1 MTSARFQGEH
11 RKWWTLAAVA
21 LGLFMIMLDN
31 TVVNV
36 ALPSMQKSLDLEISQ
51 LEWIVTGYTLT
62 FGAFMLTGG
71 KIADL
76 FGRRRTFVA
85 GLGIFTLSSL
95 ACGLADSAATLIWG
109 RVVQGVGSALMNPAT
124 LSIIAVAFPPR
135 ERGHAI
141 GIWVG
146 VSALALAIGPV
157 VGGVLAEHAS
167 WHWIFFINLPIGVI
181 AIVAAFAFIDESQ
194 DTSLEQRA
202 DVPGLVTS
210 GLGLFALT
218 YGLIEANH
226 FGWGSPRIVGVFSV
240 AIISLAAFVALERH
254 QRLPML
260 DLGLFRD
267 RMFAGANAVML
278 LNSLAMFGVF
288 FYVSLYM
295 QQVLG
300 FSPVKAGL
308 MFLPMTVLI
317 IMVAPRAGHLA
328 DRTGA
333 RLLVGVGQLLVA
345 GALLL
350 FAQMTAQSTA
360 WSLVPPMMISGA
372 GMAMTMTPATAAAMG
387 SVRADKMGVGSAV
400 LNSARQVG
408 GSIGIALMG
417 AVVASRSSPS
427 HGQAG
432 PAAFVHGMQGGFY
445 VAAVIA
451 LAGSMVGI
459 ATLRKRK
466 HIKPVAEAGTPSSLD
481 EKAQG
486 IPKNHPLSESN
497 PNNAVI

>member
-36 ALPSMQKSLDLEISQ
+36 ALPSMQESLDLEISQ
-51 LEWIVTGYTLT
+51 LEWIVTGYALT
-62 FGAFMLTGG
+62 FGALMLTGG

-76 FGRRRTFVA
+76 FGRRRTFVT

-95 ACGLADSAATLIWG
+95 ACGLADSAATLISA
-109 RVVQGVGSALMNPAT
+109 RIVQGVGSALMNPAT
-124 LSIIAVAFPPR
+124 LSIIAVAFPPW
-135 ERGHAI
+135 ERGRAI

-146 VSALALAIGPV
+146 VSALALAIGPL

-167 WHWIFFINLPIGVI
+167 WHWIFFINVPIGVI
-181 AIVAAFAFIDESQ
+181 AIVAAFAFIDESR
-194 DTSLEQRA
+194 DTSHEQRA

-226 FGWGSPRIVGVFSV
+226 FGWGSPRIVGAFAV
-240 AIISLAAFVALERH
+240 ALVALAAFVVLERH

-260 DLGLFRD
+260 DLALFRD
-267 RMFAGANAVML
+267 RIFAGANTVML
-278 LNSLAMFGVF
+278 LNALAMFGVF

-308 MFLPMTVLI
+308 MFLPMTLLI

-350 FAQMTAQSTA
+350 FARLTAQSSA
-360 WSLVPPMMISGA
+360 WALVPPMMISGA

-387 SVRADKMGVGSAV
+387 SVRPDKMGVGSAV

-417 AVVASRSSPS
+417 AVVAARSSAS
-427 HGQAG
+427 LAQGQAG
-432 PAAFVHGMQGGFY
+432 PVAFVHGIQGGFY
-445 VAAVIA
+445 LAAAIA
-451 LAGSMVGI
+451 LAGSVVGI
-459 ATLRKRK
+459 ATLRRREYME
-466 HIKPVAEAGTPSSLD
+466 PAPLD
-481 EKAQG
+481 IA
-486 IPKNHPLSESN
+486 
-497 PNNAVI
+497 A

>member
-36 ALPSMQKSLDLEISQ
+36 ALPSMQESLDLEISQ
-51 LEWIVTGYTLT
+51 LEWIVTGYALT
-62 FGAFMLTGG
+62 FGALMLTGG

-95 ACGLADSAATLIWG
+95 ACGLADGAAMLIWA

-124 LSIIAVAFPPR
+124 LSIIAVTFPPQ
-135 ERGHAI
+135 ERGRAI
-141 GIWVG
+141 GVWVG
-146 VSALALAIGPV
+146 VSALALAIGPL
-157 VGGVLAEHAS
+157 VGGVLSEHAS
-167 WHWIFFINLPIGVI
+167 WQWIFFINLPIGAI
-181 AIVAAFAFIDESQ
+181 AIAAAFAFIDESR
-194 DTSLEQRA
+194 DTSREQRA

-226 FGWGSPRIVGVFSV
+226 FGWGSTRIVGAFAV
-240 AIISLAAFVALERH
+240 AFVALTAFLALERH

-260 DLGLFRD
+260 DLALFHD
-267 RMFAGANAVML
+267 RMFAGANTVML
-278 LNSLAMFGVF
+278 LSALAMFGVF

-300 FSPVKAGL
+300 YSPVKAGA

-317 IMVAPRAGHLA
+317 IVVAPRAGQLA

-350 FAQMTAQSTA
+350 FARLTAQSSA
-360 WSLVPPMMISGA
+360 LALVPPMMISGA

-387 SVRADKMGVGSAV
+387 SVRPDKMGVGSAV

-417 AVVASRSSPS
+417 AVVVARSSAS
-427 HGQAG
+427 LAQGQTG
-432 PAAFVHGMQGGFY
+432 PDAFVHGIQGGFY
-445 VAAVIA
+445 LAAAIA
-451 LAGSMVGI
+451 LVGSVVGI
-459 ATLRKRK
+459 ATLRRR
-466 HIKPVAEAGTPSSLD
+466 E
-481 EKAQG
+481 
-486 IPKNHPLSESN
+486 
-497 PNNAVI
+497 